1 MGLQCPRRAAGSI
14 VSRATP
20 GKWTVREI
28 WPEGFSVRAEN
39 GAQICRGAALHHAV
53 LLCAAPDLLA
63 ACESALDAMVSAD
76 CGTVTVVP
84 QLRAAIAR
92 ATGETP

>member
-1 MGLQCPRRAAGSI
+1 MHEFPGRAAGAI

-39 GAQICRGAALHHAV
+39 GVQICRGAALHHAV

-63 ACESALDAMVSAD
+63 ACEAALAWANANKQRA
-76 CGTVTVVP
+76 GTLDVE
-84 QLRAAIAR
+84 QLRAAIER
-92 ATGETP
+92 ATGGAS